1 MSTLNLQ
8 VLFDAKD
15 RITGPM
21 KAIIG
26 GSHDLSSAFKQTR
39 TELKAL
45 QDQQGNINRYKETQT
60 ALEATTNKAK
70 EYRSELK
77 QLQTLQKS
85 GNTLTET
92 QLNKIKNL
100 EQGIR
105 RLKSTEATQRSELQ
119 SHIQA
124 LQKSGINVDKLSKGV
139 EQLSDEESALKDKIH
154 QTTMEL
160 NKHRN
165 ELDKNSEAQKR
176 FAKTQAILQK
186 GSDFAK
192 KGLMVAGV
200 ATATMT
206 VPVKLAIDYESS
218 LADVKKVFN
227 GTAAEFK
234 TINNEIVEMSTRL
247 PMAAKDIAAIV
258 AAGAQSGIAS
268 KELTTFAET
277 AVKMGVAFD
286 ISAEESGQSMAE
298 LRTAFRMSQAQVTT
312 LADQIN
318 YLGNNTPAA
327 AKGIL
332 EIVQRIGPLGE
343 VGGYAASS
351 IAALGATLRG
361 MGIQEEIAATG
372 IKNTMLAL
380 VAGESATKGQI
391 AAYKELGLDYGKV
404 AKDMQQDANGTTLMV
419 LKKIATLEKYKQAA
433 VLSDLFGKE
442 SLSAIAPLLTNMS
455 ALEKNLGLVADK
467 SKYAGSMEQEY
478 AARAAT
484 SANNIQLLKNSVA
497 ALGIDI
503 GNVLLP
509 PLNSVITKARLFT
522 NTITNWAKE
531 NPILA
536 ASLTKVAVG
545 GAILLGAVSALALGV
560 LTLVGP
566 LAMLKLSIATVGT
579 GAGIAA
585 TALKLMLLPIKMIG
599 LAFLTT
605 GRMLLA
611 NPMILSIT
619 ALVAVVAG
627 AAYLI
632 YKNWTPITQMFNQ
645 VWTGVKNAFSSGISF
660 IKGII
665 QSVDTTFANNPLL
678 NLLVPIIGIPRTII
692 ANWSVISG
700 FFSDIWQQITSTVST
715 GVNTLS
721 NYVSSGFSTVSQIIS
736 TAWNNVKNTA
746 SAVWSGIK
754 NIVSTAWNALCTIF
768 LTVTPLGYIIRNFN
782 AIVAFLTSL
791 GSRMVGIGKNI
802 VDGLINGIVSGFNR
816 LKGVWEKINN
826 YMPDFM
832 RKKMDIH
839 SPSRVMAGMGGHIV
853 DGIGVGLNNRTPAL
867 QTQFKQTLGIFD
879 TSMPT
884 VGSGMKR
891 PFLDTVGLT
900 EKPVPTKHLNG
911 QSDRSQQAPKFQ
923 RVAAIQSPRS
933 ISITNSDSIQ
943 IHINTSGQRPLHNA
957 ANEVR
962 QALEQRD
969 RQRNAQLRRML
980 TDRE

>member
-1 MSTLNLQ
+1 MSTLNLR
-8 VLFDAKD
+8 VFFDAKD
-15 RITGPM
+15 NMSGPM

-26 GSHDLSSAFKQTR
+26 GSQNLGTAFKQTR

-45 QDQQGNINRYKETQT
+45 QDQQGHINRYKETQT
-60 ALEATTNKAK
+60 ALEATANKTA

-77 QLQTLQKS
+77 QLQSLQKNGS
-85 GNTLTET
+85 TLTET

-105 RLKSTEATQRSELQ
+105 RLKSTETTQRNELQ
-119 SHIQA
+119 NHIQT
-124 LQKSGINVDKLSKGV
+124 LQKAGLNVDKLSKGV
-139 EQLSDEESALKDKIH
+139 EQLTDEESALKNKIH
-154 QTTMEL
+154 LTTMEL
-160 NKHRN
+160 NKRRDV
-165 ELDKNSEAQKR
+165 LDKNSKAQER

-200 ATATMT
+200 ATAAMT

-227 GTAAEFK
+227 GTEAEFK
-234 TINNEIVEMSTRL
+234 SINNEIVEMSTRL

-343 VGGYAASS
+343 VGGFAASS

-391 AAYKELGLDYGKV
+391 SAYKELGLDYGKV
-404 AKDMQQDANGTTLMV
+404 AKDMQKDANGTTLMV
-419 LKKIATLEKYKQAA
+419 LKQIAALDKYKQAS

-467 SKYAGSMEQEY
+467 SQYAGSMEKEY

-484 SANNIQLLKNSVA
+484 SANNIKLLKNGVA

-509 PLNSVITKARLFT
+509 PLNSLILKARTFT
-522 NTITNWAKE
+522 NDVRNWAKE
-531 NPILA
+531 NPALA
-536 ASLTKVAVG
+536 ATLTKVAVAG
-545 GAILLGAVSALALGV
+545 IVLLGGISALVLGIV
-560 LTLVGP
+560 TLLGP
-566 LAMLKLSIATVGT
+566 LAILKMTFGALGIGFGALGAIFSPVGLVIL
-579 GAGIAA
+579 GVVAA
-585 TALKLMLLPIKMIG
+585 
-599 LAFLTT
+599 
-605 GRMLLA
+605 
-611 NPMILSIT
+611 
-619 ALVAVVAG
+619 VAG

-632 YKNWTPITQMFNQ
+632 YRNWEP
-645 VWTGVKNAFSSGISF
+645 
-660 IKGII
+660 
-665 QSVDTTFANNPLL
+665 
-678 NLLVPIIGIPRTII
+678 
-692 ANWSVISG
+692 ISG
-700 FFSDIWQQITSTVST
+700 FFK
-715 GVNTLS
+715 
-721 NYVSSGFSTVSQIIS
+721 Y
-736 TAWNNVKNTA
+736 
-746 SAVWSGIK
+746 VWSTIKTAFSGGILG
-754 NIVSTAWNALCTIF
+754 VSALI
-768 LTVTPLGYIIRNFN
+768 LNWSPLGLFYSIFAKVLSWFGIELPAKFTG
-782 AIVAFLTSL
+782 F
-791 GSRMVGIGKNI
+791 GSMLVK
-802 VDGLINGIVSGFNR
+802 GLINGIKSMFPGLQSIWSQVTNF
-816 LKGVWEKINN
+816 
-826 YMPDFM
+826 MPDFM

-867 QTQFKQTLGIFD
+867 QSQYRQTLGVFD
-879 TSMPT
+879 SAMPT
-884 VGSGMKR
+884 VGSG
-891 PFLDTVGLT
+891 
-900 EKPVPTKHLNG
+900 TKQPLIGASALKGNTQPSKTMTGHDAWN
-911 QSDRSQQAPKFQ
+911 QNAPKFQ
-923 RVAAIQSPRS
+923 RATPIQNHRN
-933 ISITNSDSIQ
+933 ITIHNSDNIQ
-943 IHINTSGQRPLHNA
+943 IHINNSGKGVLHNA

-962 QALEQRD
+962 QALAQRD
-969 RQRNAQLRRML
+969 RERSALIRRML

>member
-60 ALEATTNKAK
+60 ALEATANKLK
-70 EYRSELK
+70 DYRAELK

-92 QLNKIKNL
+92 QLTKITNL
-100 EQGIR
+100 EKGIR

-124 LQKSGINVDKLSKGV
+124 LQKSGMNVDKLSKGV
-139 EQLSDEESALKDKIH
+139 DQLSDEESTLKDKIH

-160 NKHRN
+160 NKRRDAL
-165 ELDKNSEAQKR
+165 EKNSKSQER

-286 ISAEESGQSMAE
+286 ISAQESGQSMAE

-318 YLGNNTPAA
+318 HLGNNTPAA

-404 AKDMQQDANGTTLMV
+404 AQDMQKDANGTTLMV

-455 ALEKNLGLVADK
+455 ALEKNLGLVAYK
-467 SKYAGSMEQEY
+467 TQYAGSMEKEY

-509 PLNSVITKARLFT
+509 PLNSIIIKVRSFT
-522 NTITNWAKE
+522 NDVRNWAKE
-531 NPILA
+531 NPALA
-536 ASLTKVAVG
+536 ATLTKVAVG
-545 GAILLGAVSALALGV
+545 GIILLGGISALALGIT
-560 LTLVGP
+560 TLLGP
-566 LAMLKLSIATVGT
+566 LAILKMTFSALGLGFGALGAIFSPVGLIIL
-579 GAGIAA
+579 GVVAA
-585 TALKLMLLPIKMIG
+585 I
-599 LAFLTT
+599 
-605 GRMLLA
+605 
-611 NPMILSIT
+611 
-619 ALVAVVAG
+619 AG

-632 YKNWTPITQMFNQ
+632 YRNWEPISGYFTDIWSTIKTAFNGGILGVTALILNWSPLAAFYSAFAKVLSWFGIDLPKQ
-645 VWTGVKNAFSSGISF
+645 FTGFGSML
-660 IKGII
+660 IKGLM
-665 QSVDTTFANNPLL
+665 N
-678 NLLVPIIGIPRTII
+678 GIESMFP
-692 ANWSVISG
+692 G
-700 FFSDIWQQITSTVST
+700 
-715 GVNTLS
+715 L
-721 NYVSSGFSTVSQIIS
+721 
-736 TAWNNVKNTA
+736 KNT
-746 SAVWSGIK
+746 WSKI
-754 NIVSTAWNALCTIF
+754 T
-768 LTVTPLGYIIRNFN
+768 NF
-782 AIVAFLTSL
+782 
-791 GSRMVGIGKNI
+791 
-802 VDGLINGIVSGFNR
+802 
-816 LKGVWEKINN
+816 
-826 YMPDFM
+826 MPDFM

-853 DGIGVGLNNRTPAL
+853 DGIGVGLTNRTPAL
-867 QTQFKQTLGIFD
+867 QTQFKQTLGISD

-891 PFLDTVGLT
+891 PFLDTVRLT
-900 EKPVPTKHLNG
+900 EKPVPAKHLDG

-943 IHINTSGQRPLHNA
+943 IHINTSGQGPLHNA

>member
-1 MSTLNLQ
+1 
-8 VLFDAKD
+8 
-15 RITGPM
+15 
-21 KAIIG
+21 
-26 GSHDLSSAFKQTR
+26 
-39 TELKAL
+39 
-45 QDQQGNINRYKETQT
+45 
-60 ALEATTNKAK
+60 
-70 EYRSELK
+70 
-77 QLQTLQKS
+77 
-85 GNTLTET
+85 
-92 QLNKIKNL
+92 
-100 EQGIR
+100 
-105 RLKSTEATQRSELQ
+105 
-119 SHIQA
+119 
-124 LQKSGINVDKLSKGV
+124 
-139 EQLSDEESALKDKIH
+139 
-154 QTTMEL
+154 
-160 NKHRN
+160 
-165 ELDKNSEAQKR
+165 
-176 FAKTQAILQK
+176 
-186 GSDFAK
+186 
-192 KGLMVAGV
+192 
-200 ATATMT
+200 
-206 VPVKLAIDYESS
+206 
-218 LADVKKVFN
+218 
-227 GTAAEFK
+227 
-234 TINNEIVEMSTRL
+234 
-247 PMAAKDIAAIV
+247 
-258 AAGAQSGIAS
+258 
-268 KELTTFAET
+268 
-277 AVKMGVAFD
+277 MGVAFD

-404 AKDMQQDANGTTLMV
+404 TKDMQQDANGTTLMV

-611 NPMILSIT
+611 NPMILAIT

-816 LKGVWEKINN
+816 LKGVWEKLITTC
-826 YMPDFM
+826 PTLCA
-832 RKKMDIH
+832 RKWTFTPPAVSWQAWVVIL
-839 SPSRVMAGMGGHIV
+839 SMAL
-853 DGIGVGLNNRTPAL
+853 GL
-867 QTQFKQTLGIFD
+867 G
-879 TSMPT
+879 
-884 VGSGMKR
+884 
-891 PFLDTVGLT
+891 
-900 EKPVPTKHLNG
+900 
-911 QSDRSQQAPKFQ
+911 
-923 RVAAIQSPRS
+923 
-933 ISITNSDSIQ
+933 
-943 IHINTSGQRPLHNA
+943 
-957 ANEVR
+957 
-962 QALEQRD
+962 
-969 RQRNAQLRRML
+969 
-980 TDRE
+980 

>member
-1 MSTLNLQ
+1 MSTLNLR
-8 VLFDAKD
+8 VFFDARD
-15 RITGPM
+15 NMSGPM

-26 GSHDLSSAFKQTR
+26 GSQNLGTAFKQTR

-45 QDQQGNINRYKETQT
+45 QDQQGHINRYKETQT
-60 ALEATTNKAK
+60 ALEATANKTA

-77 QLQTLQKS
+77 QLQSLQKNGS
-85 GNTLTET
+85 TLTET

-105 RLKSTEATQRSELQ
+105 RLKSTETTQRNELQ
-119 SHIQA
+119 NHIQT
-124 LQKSGINVDKLSKGV
+124 LQKAGLNVDKLSKGV
-139 EQLSDEESALKDKIH
+139 EQLTDEESALKNKIH
-154 QTTMEL
+154 LTTMEL
-160 NKHRN
+160 NKRRDA
-165 ELDKNSEAQKR
+165 LDKNSKAQER

-200 ATATMT
+200 ATAAMT

-227 GTAAEFK
+227 GTEAEFK
-234 TINNEIVEMSTRL
+234 SINNEIVEMSTRL

-343 VGGYAASS
+343 VGGFAASS

-391 AAYKELGLDYGKV
+391 SAYKELGLDYGKV
-404 AKDMQQDANGTTLMV
+404 AKDMQKDANGTTLMV
-419 LKKIATLEKYKQAA
+419 LKQIAALDKYKQAS

-467 SKYAGSMEQEY
+467 SQYAGSMEKEY

-484 SANNIQLLKNSVA
+484 SANNIKLLKNGVA

-509 PLNSVITKARLFT
+509 PLNSLILKARTFT
-522 NTITNWAKE
+522 NDVRNWAKE
-531 NPILA
+531 NPALA
-536 ASLTKVAVG
+536 ATLTKVAVAG
-545 GAILLGAVSALALGV
+545 IVLLGGLSALVLGIV
-560 LTLVGP
+560 TLLGP
-566 LAMLKLSIATVGT
+566 LAILKMTFGALGIGFGALGAIFSPVGLVIL
-579 GAGIAA
+579 GVVAA
-585 TALKLMLLPIKMIG
+585 
-599 LAFLTT
+599 
-605 GRMLLA
+605 
-611 NPMILSIT
+611 
-619 ALVAVVAG
+619 VAG

-632 YKNWTPITQMFNQ
+632 YRNWKP
-645 VWTGVKNAFSSGISF
+645 
-660 IKGII
+660 
-665 QSVDTTFANNPLL
+665 
-678 NLLVPIIGIPRTII
+678 
-692 ANWSVISG
+692 ISG
-700 FFSDIWQQITSTVST
+700 FFK
-715 GVNTLS
+715 
-721 NYVSSGFSTVSQIIS
+721 Y
-736 TAWNNVKNTA
+736 
-746 SAVWSGIK
+746 VWSTIKTAFSGGILG
-754 NIVSTAWNALCTIF
+754 VSALI
-768 LTVTPLGYIIRNFN
+768 LNWSPLGLFYSIFAKVLSWFGIELPAKFTG
-782 AIVAFLTSL
+782 F
-791 GSRMVGIGKNI
+791 GSMLVK
-802 VDGLINGIVSGFNR
+802 GLINGIKSMFPGLQSIWSQVTNF
-816 LKGVWEKINN
+816 
-826 YMPDFM
+826 MPDFM

-867 QTQFKQTLGIFD
+867 QSQYRQTLGVFD
-879 TSMPT
+879 SAMPT
-884 VGSGMKR
+884 VGSG
-891 PFLDTVGLT
+891 
-900 EKPVPTKHLNG
+900 TKQPLIGASASKGNTQPSKSMSGHDAWN
-911 QSDRSQQAPKFQ
+911 QNAPKFQ
-923 RVAAIQSPRS
+923 RATPIQNHRN
-933 ISITNSDSIQ
+933 ITIHNSDNIQ
-943 IHINTSGQRPLHNA
+943 IHIDNSGKGVLHNA

-962 QALEQRD
+962 QALAQRD
-969 RQRNAQLRRML
+969 RERSALIRRML